1 MFETVMLACF
11 VSDLLL
17 CGSLS
22 LNSNIFTR
30 LAAYL
35 CYSNFVV
42 LVICRSLSK
51 TVVLSSGDFRDDAG
65 IRGQVWLLWGEHVAG
80 CGDEL
85 SLVVCTSVA
94 NDNLGGVFV
103 GHYDG
108 WTRKSAAMSISI
120 ISHQRLLNHTS
131 MQVRSNFECIP
142 EANDHKKWVVTV

>member
-1 MFETVMLACF
+1 MVFETGMLACF

-65 IRGQVWLLWGEHVAG
+65 ICRQVWLLLGEHVAG

-85 SLVVCTSVA
+85 SLVVCTK
-94 NDNLGGVFV
+94 D
-103 GHYDG
+103 
-108 WTRKSAAMSISI
+108 KE
-120 ISHQRLLNHTS
+120 QR
-131 MQVRSNFECIP
+131 
-142 EANDHKKWVVTV
+142 